1 MIKTEYGHTNLR
13 GNNAMV
19 ITDFISA
26 TEAVKDMLVRDCYMT
41 EAQAKRKILESVDI
55 ALEGCTILKKD
66 KVEKPETVGIIEKK
80 VEERKM
86 INTKVGKITLEG
98 SKAELISDLAVI
110 VRGIKETIMEDDK
123 ETEESV
129 KQDIDEA
136 VKVGLMN
143 EEEFNKKIK
152 EPVATLIKDLFG
164 GLFDEDK

>member
-1 MIKTEYGHTNLR
+1 
-13 GNNAMV
+13 
-19 ITDFISA
+19 
-26 TEAVKDMLVRDCYMT
+26 
-41 EAQAKRKILESVDI
+41 
-55 ALEGCTILKKD
+55 
-66 KVEKPETVGIIEKK
+66 
-80 VEERKM
+80 M

-110 VRGIKETIMEDDK
+110 VRGIKVTIMEDDK

-129 KQDIDEA
+129 KQDIDKA